1 MKVVN
6 RVVYDSINSNQFNHD
21 KFGKPIKSIK
31 SEQFSGIDSID
42 SNATMK
48 GINQLN
54 QTTQTKIYI
63 RFFAPPTW
71 KSVHSSLV
79 YLPTYLPT
87 EETKILSFNPRRT
100 YWFSTYAPAEGG
112 GRVRPPPRR
121 FAPGGA
127 SASRKKRACAPLRDA
142 EIGTRF

>member
-1 MKVVN
+1 MFCFLFDTKRSVEWELRHFEYIPS

-87 EETKILSFNPRRT
+87 EETKILSFKIINCHAIQSF
-100 YWFSTYAPAEGG
+100 Y
-112 GRVRPPPRR
+112 VI
-121 FAPGGA
+121 
-127 SASRKKRACAPLRDA
+127 RKD
-142 EIGTRF
+142 T